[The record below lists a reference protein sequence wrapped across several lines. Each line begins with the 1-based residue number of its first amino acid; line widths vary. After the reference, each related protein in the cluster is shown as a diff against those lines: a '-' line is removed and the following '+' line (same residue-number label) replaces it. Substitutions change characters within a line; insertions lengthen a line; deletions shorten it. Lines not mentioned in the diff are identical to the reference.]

1 MLLGIGIDILSLSR
15 FEGVIARRGFQ
26 AVAKRICCARELDE
40 FGALRDDPG
49 LRIRYLSGRW
59 VRVAPHFSSAL
70 TLSYSAG
77 RELVCGL
84 GLGLI
89 RAWNRWAIKE
99 AAYKSLYPYVKT
111 TFRSFDLRK
120 SKGGQPKLHL
130 IGHTTPEK
138 SHGGGDGDS
147 NIDVEAVDLV
157 ASLSHDAGVVVGVVI
172 AQRRK

>member
-26 AVAKRICCARELDE
+26 VVAKRICCARELDE

-59 VRVAPHFSSAL
+59 
-70 TLSYSAG
+70 
-77 RELVCGL
+77 
-84 GLGLI
+84 
-89 RAWNRWAIKE
+89 AIKE
-99 AAYKSLYPYVKT
+99 AAYKSLYPHVRT

-120 SKGGQPKLHL
+120 SKGSGQPKLHL
-130 IGHTTPEK
+130 IGHTTSKPEQ
-138 SHGGGDGDS
+138 SHGDGDS
-147 NIDVEAVDLV
+147 NIDVEEVDLV

-172 AQRRK
+172 AQRRG